1 MNNMTAQELKEEFV
15 RRGRTLGSIESFT
28 GGLFAREMTKIP
40 GASKFFKGAIVTY
53 ATEEKIRIVGV
64 NENTIKQFGVVSQE
78 CAGEMCGHGKFLLNV
93 DYCISF
99 TGNAGPDAME
109 GKPVGEIYIGV
120 CAYDL
125 ARVQRFQLSG
135 TRDEIQ
141 NQAVSIGIAMLEAML
156 KEKN

>member
-1 MNNMTAQELKEEFV
+1 MTALSLKEAFV
-15 RRGRTLGSIESFT
+15 SKGRTLGCVESFT

-40 GASKFFKGAIVTY
+40 GASKFFKGGIVSY
-53 ATEEKIRIVGV
+53 ATEIKTRVVGV
-64 NENTIKQFGVVSQE
+64 NENTVKQYGVVSQE
-78 CAGEMCGHGKFLLNV
+78 VAGEMCAHGKYLLNV

-135 TRDEIQ
+135 TREQIQ
-141 NQAVSIGIAMLEAML
+141 NEAINLGLEMLMSL
-156 KEKN
+156 LNEKN

>member
-1 MNNMTAQELKEEFV
+1 MTPLELKEAFV
-15 RRGRTLGSIESFT
+15 SKGKTLGCIESFT
-28 GGLFAREMTKIP
+28 GGLFAREMTKVP
-40 GASKFFKGAIVTY
+40 GASKFFKGGIVTY
-53 ATEEKIRIVGV
+53 ATEIKTRIVGV
-64 NENTIKQFGVVSQE
+64 NENTVKQFGVVSQE
-78 CAGEMCGHGKFLLNV
+78 VAGEMCGHGKFLLNV

-135 TRDEIQ
+135 SRDEIQ
-141 NQAVSIGIAMLEAML
+141 HQAVNIGITML
-156 KEKN
+156 KALLDEKN